1 MSSLIS
7 ISVKGKDCNYK
18 SYTISVSNETN
29 QFGQN
34 VSMYIEQTQE
44 EREQKKPRTYIGNGK
59 VIWTDGTIK
68 TAERNDVPTDFADAE
83 DIIDDLP

>member
-7 ISVKGKDCNYK
+7 ISVKGKDGNYK

-29 QFGQN
+29 KFGQN

-59 VIWTDGTIK
+59 VIWTDGIIK
-68 TAERNDVPTDFADAE
+68 TAERNDVATDFADNSDE
-83 DIIDDLP
+83 

>member
-7 ISVKGKDCNYK
+7 ISVKGKDGNYK

-68 TAERNDVPTDFADAE
+68 LAERNDVPTDFADAE